1 MQQAGGGVGGADHGE
16 AEPGGDREHEQVAER
31 VGAGDVSVRER
42 RRCRRAAAG
51 SMSTSQPAWAAAT
64 VTTRASSRLS
74 RSWRIRSRW
83 KAVTAAASTA
93 YASSRGES
101 AYDGDGWA
109 DERDRLA
116 EGEQGDAGGQ
126 QPAGQP
132 VLGCIAVGPDQHGA
146 GDDDPDQGPGR
157 GMQGVG
163 GDQLVADGEEQHA
176 DE

>member
-1 MQQAGGGVGGADHGE
+1 MSEEPATAKPRRVATARTSRWPSGYAPGVSVARGPESDVVDQRVDEHEPPGLGRGDRDNQGVEQAVAVVADPVALECRHGCGQHGE
-16 AEPGGDREHEQVAER
+16 REQPRRIGV
-31 VGAGDVSVRER
+31 R
-42 RRCRRAAAG
+42 RRGG
-51 SMSTSQPAWAAAT
+51 S
-64 VTTRASSRLS
+64 
-74 RSWRIRSRW
+74 
-83 KAVTAAASTA
+83 
-93 YASSRGES
+93 
-101 AYDGDGWA
+101 
-109 DERDRLA
+109 DEGDRLA
-116 EGEQGDAGGQ
+116 EGEQGGAGGE